1 MSNFRILILVL
12 LVVVLAV
19 LGLIY
24 VNISGRMDVIQKQG
38 QMAAAP
44 AVPTS
49 AASPSYLPV
58 PMPSSNT
65 PMQPA
70 VVQDPVVKEEL
81 AHATAELERIK
92 KENEELRK
100 EIEAKIME
108 HKDELMAS
116 TKKKKKA
123 SKLEEAAAKAAAAS
137 EDVPEDGAVSL
148 DTVDTSEDLEV
159 SAEDDFEEF
168 DPA

>member
-1 MSNFRILILVL
+1 MGI
-12 LVVVLAV
+12 
-19 LGLIY
+19 
-24 VNISGRMDVIQKQG
+24 
-38 QMAAAP
+38 
-44 AVPTS
+44 
-49 AASPSYLPV
+49 
-58 PMPSSNT
+58 
-65 PMQPA
+65 
-70 VVQDPVVKEEL
+70 
-81 AHATAELERIK
+81 IK
-92 KENEELRK
+92 KSGSWFSYGDQKLGQGRENVKNILGENEELRK